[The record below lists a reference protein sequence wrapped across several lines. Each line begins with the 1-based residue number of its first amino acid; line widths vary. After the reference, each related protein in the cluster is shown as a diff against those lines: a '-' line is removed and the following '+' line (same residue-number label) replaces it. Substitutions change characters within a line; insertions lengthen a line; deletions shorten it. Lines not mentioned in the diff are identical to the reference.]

1 MKGASPLGFSGD
13 IAPASVFPTRQAY
26 PGIVWANAFFSGGGF
41 VTRWRRRLALIAG
54 SSSRQ
59 CNIAVVVTAAPDRAT
74 EERDAYDDL
83 LRDTRG
89 LRREQA
95 QAREAWLTRLPIERK
110 VEQLFE
116 LEILLKGLA
125 CFANP
130 RNHPGPPRRT
140 PVVAQDFREHAAIVR
155 EALGRI
161 VQTCRVFLAEGDRAF
176 VFQRYLETVLPDDRA
191 RTRLSGET
199 LAQDAP
205 ERSLFVLRH
214 AMTNLLEV
222 TSGLTRLP
230 RVPFRLLYALL
241 AVAQRE
247 IAQTT
252 YFNPLHALEFRPEF
266 DRITNAQMLEL
277 MRAVS
282 GDQAR
287 RLVALTVLS
296 LFRMLRYVSL
306 AESIA
311 REPADTPRRSVALV
325 YLVLSVLRSDARAL
339 SGYLRRRAGPLLAS
353 GFEEDVFR
361 TSSIEIA
368 VDYERLLARGHE
380 LRDVKATLEG
390 VSASLRLEMRRAF
403 ERDFPALDAAPSF
416 EDVRAAVQGLAA
428 NLRPALQHA
437 VMFLGRSL
445 GARLDARG
453 VFDDETARRTL
464 SERLRRDVW
473 MFAQIVRAFAVK
485 ARAVRVE
492 GQERWLGG
500 SPLTF
505 AGEFMAYFRAMGYP
519 LLRAA
524 DYPYV
529 DTFLEAMASLRDADL
544 LDPARLDVAV
554 EEAERFRAFLV
565 DLFEAIGRRDEL
577 ALVPF
582 DRRAAAEALK
592 LYLGD

>member
-1 MKGASPLGFSGD
+1 VA
-13 IAPASVFPTRQAY
+13 
-26 PGIVWANAFFSGGGF
+26 
-41 VTRWRRRLALIAG
+41 
-54 SSSRQ
+54 
-59 CNIAVVVTAAPDRAT
+59 TAELDRAS

-110 VEQLFE
+110 VEHLFE

-140 PVVAQDFREHAAIVR
+140 PVVAQDFREHATTVR

-161 VQTCRVFLAEGDRAF
+161 VQTCRLFLAEEDRAF
-176 VFQRYLETVLPDDRA
+176 VFQRYLESVLPDDRA
-191 RTRLSGET
+191 RTRLVGEPQP
-199 LAQDAP
+199 QDAP
-205 ERSLFVLRH
+205 DRSLFVLRH
-214 AMTNLLEV
+214 SMTNLLEV
-222 TSGLTRLP
+222 TTGLTRLP

-266 DRITNAQMLEL
+266 DRITNTQMLEL

-282 GDQAR
+282 GEQAR

-306 AESIA
+306 AESIV
-311 REPADTPRRSVALV
+311 REAAETPRRSVALV

-361 TSSIEIA
+361 MSSIEIA
-368 VDYERLLARGHE
+368 GGYERLLARGHE

-403 ERDFPALDAAPSF
+403 ERDFPALDAAPSLD
-416 EDVRAAVQGLAA
+416 DVRTAMQCLTA

-485 ARAVRVE
+485 ARAVKVE

-505 AGEFMAYFRAMGYP
+505 AREFMAYFRAMGYP

-524 DYPYV
+524 DYPHV
-529 DTFLEAMASLRDADL
+529 DAFLDAMANLQDADL
-544 LDPARLDVAV
+544 LDPNRLDVAV
-554 EEAERFRAFLV
+554 EEAERFRGFLTE
-565 DLFEAIGRRDEL
+565 LFDAIGRRDEL
-577 ALVPF
+577 ANAPF